1 MGSLPRALSC
11 WWAAQVCIWV
21 PSRRTS
27 AAALCRLGP
36 GTATGKDAA
45 DRSRSRLRKRQR
57 TGALQD
63 LAESA
68 RRMRNREASLEC
80 GGKRWRHAAFGG
92 RSSPAIRRRIRRLWR
107 RFFNLPCCQ
116 VALGWASTSPTC
128 PQFRSAGGSP
138 TRDTASLPSRRRV
151 AGQGVGD
158 PFALETSTPSGLPT
172 RDTAD
177 CQSCCATSAAVSAA
191 SNRTGSVECAW
202 SPERRRRTT
211 TSSRDRHSGP
221 LRPALGSAR
230 AGRRS
235 TGARRRPWCR
245 CRGGNPG
252 PGGWPA
258 RRGWWS

>member
-1 MGSLPRALSC
+1 MRRRLNRTRRSRRQAVRATMGSLPRALSC

-27 AAALCRLGP
+27 AAAFCRFGP

-107 RFFNLPCCQ
+107 RFFNLPCRQ

-128 PQFRSAGGSP
+128 SQFRSAGGSP
-138 TRDTASLPSRRRV
+138 TRDTASLRYGCPPLPIALFLRV
-151 AGQGVGD
+151 APG
-158 PFALETSTPSGLPT
+158 
-172 RDTAD
+172 TA
-177 CQSCCATSAAVSAA
+177 ATSPV
-191 SNRTGSVECAW
+191 GS
-202 SPERRRRTT
+202 PT
-211 TSSRDRHSGP
+211 
-221 LRPALGSAR
+221 ALFSCF
-230 AGRRS
+230 
-235 TGARRRPWCR
+235 PDL
-245 CRGGNPG
+245 
-252 PGGWPA
+252 
-258 RRGWWS
+258 

>member
-1 MGSLPRALSC
+1 MRATMSSLPRALSC

-68 RRMRNREASLEC
+68 RRMRNREVSLEC

-107 RFFNLPCCQ
+107 RFFNLPCRQ

-138 TRDTASLPSRRRV
+138 TRDTASLRYGCPPLLIALFFRVAPGTASTRPAPHQPSPCFLVFLLSRFVTPRRSRRL
-151 AGQGVGD
+151 A
-158 PFALETSTPSGLPT
+158 P
-172 RDTAD
+172 
-177 CQSCCATSAAVSAA
+177 
-191 SNRTGSVECAW
+191 
-202 SPERRRRTT
+202 
-211 TSSRDRHSGP
+211 
-221 LRPALGSAR
+221 
-230 AGRRS
+230 
-235 TGARRRPWCR
+235 
-245 CRGGNPG
+245 
-252 PGGWPA
+252 
-258 RRGWWS
+258 

>member
-1 MGSLPRALSC
+1 MGFLRRRLNRTRRSRRQAVRVTMGSLPRALSC

-107 RFFNLPCCQ
+107 RFFNLPCRQ

-138 TRDTASLPSRRRV
+138 TRDTASLRYLSRRVRRFRSPPLP
-151 AGQGVGD
+151 Q
-158 PFALETSTPSGLPT
+158 PSL
-172 RDTAD
+172 
-177 CQSCCATSAAVSAA
+177 VSA
-191 SNRTGSVECAW
+191 
-202 SPERRRRTT
+202 
-211 TSSRDRHSGP
+211 
-221 LRPALGSAR
+221 
-230 AGRRS
+230 
-235 TGARRRPWCR
+235 GAR
-245 CRGGNPG
+245 
-252 PGGWPA
+252 
-258 RRGWWS
+258 S